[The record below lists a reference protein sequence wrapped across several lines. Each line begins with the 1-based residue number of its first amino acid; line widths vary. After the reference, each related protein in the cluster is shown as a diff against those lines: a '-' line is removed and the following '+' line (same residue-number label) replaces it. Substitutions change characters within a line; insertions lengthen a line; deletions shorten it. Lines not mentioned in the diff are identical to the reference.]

1 MTNIA
6 KRAPKTKTTKTAKK
20 SLSVP
25 NTAWGTFQDGSL
37 TGIYMTRTSARASGG
52 GVAKKVVVE
61 LAS

>member
-6 KRAPKTKTTKTAKK
+6 KRAPKNPKTKTAKK

-25 NTAWGTFQDGSL
+25 NTAWGTFQDGTL
-37 TGIYMTRTSARASGG
+37 TGIYMTRTQARDAHT
-52 GVAKKVVVE
+52 GVAKKVTVD